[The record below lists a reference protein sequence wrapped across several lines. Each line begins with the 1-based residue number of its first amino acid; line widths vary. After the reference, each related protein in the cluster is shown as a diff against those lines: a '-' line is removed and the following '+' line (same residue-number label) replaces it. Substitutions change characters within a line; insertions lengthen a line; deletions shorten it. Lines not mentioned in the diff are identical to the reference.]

1 MWADLTLFLTILAR
15 MTGFVAMNPILG
27 RTGIPGIFKSGMSL
41 LLAVTAY
48 GMTAERPAAYTAK
61 DCGVPLRAEH
71 TAHRKKKETHVAQVT
86 ASFGGKSVLHRGRLA
101 EDKLSPATAESAAA
115 ARAAGWM

>member
-1 MWADLTLFLTILAR
+1 MIAKGHSPSSLPEMSAWAR
-15 MTGFVAMNPILG
+15 
-27 RTGIPGIFKSGMSL
+27 RTDGCAESVPPCGDWP
-41 LLAVTAY
+41 AH

-61 DCGVPLRAEH
+61 DCGVPLRAER

-101 EDKLSPATAESAAA
+101 EDKLSPAAAESAAA